1 MTLMRSVVVQA
12 QFQWDGASWTDESDY
27 FVTAKG
33 SLEYLPPNEAY
44 QSNKAVIQQMTVT
57 LANTNWRFSEDN
69 PSGPLYPYRNTGG
82 VYHRKCRVLCTID
95 TRPTQTIFIGY
106 IKGTQEDVKRN
117 QMTFTVWDV
126 GEILRQK
133 LSTTMLKGLL
143 EHEVVANFLTL
154 AGLQDGNDFISPA
167 YAASHGV
174 TATLDYSA
182 DPIDYAWLD
191 DEPVF
196 DELVDVAQAAGA
208 RLYVT
213 KEGMVRFEKG
223 WQWTR
228 PATVETVSQET
239 YQDFAPE
246 VDDKA
251 FYDEV
256 QVAYTSRS
264 PGNSQDEIWK
274 LDQSRSIYPG
284 KTETINARFNYPAVD
299 VVVPQPNVH
308 YFLRTPSGQ
317 DMTGSVTVNIQIY
330 AQQAIFTITNTSNS
344 LVIFSQ
350 GRITG
355 VPLVGRPAEQV
366 KKKFGTTPYNRR
378 LEVRDNPYVQT
389 KMQAEAIATF
399 LAWWYSVVKKSY
411 TIKGLRGDPNR
422 GLGTRLLI
430 YGDTNRTYP
439 GIVIKVDWRINVVN
453 NAFAYLQDVKLV
465 QNVFSTDYF
474 VIGVDSLGGPKKVWH

>member
-1 MTLMRSVVVQA
+1 MTLMRSVVVQV
-12 QFQWDGASWTDESDY
+12 QFQWDGAAWTDETDY

-69 PSGPLYPYRNTGG
+69 PSSPLYPYRNTGG
-82 VYHRKCRVLCTID
+82 VYHRRCRILCTID

-154 AGLQDGNDFISPA
+154 AGLQDGNDFISPS

-223 WQWTR
+223 WQWT
-228 PATVETVSQET
+228 
-239 YQDFAPE
+239 
-246 VDDKA
+246 
-251 FYDEV
+251 
-256 QVAYTSRS
+256 
-264 PGNSQDEIWK
+264 
-274 LDQSRSIYPG
+274 
-284 KTETINARFNYPAVD
+284 
-299 VVVPQPNVH
+299 
-308 YFLRTPSGQ
+308 
-317 DMTGSVTVNIQIY
+317 QI
-330 AQQAIFTITNTSNS
+330 
-344 LVIFSQ
+344 
-350 GRITG
+350 GRAH
-355 VPLVGRPAEQV
+355 V
-366 KKKFGTTPYNRR
+366 
-378 LEVRDNPYVQT
+378 
-389 KMQAEAIATF
+389 
-399 LAWWYSVVKKSY
+399 
-411 TIKGLRGDPNR
+411 
-422 GLGTRLLI
+422 
-430 YGDTNRTYP
+430 
-439 GIVIKVDWRINVVN
+439 
-453 NAFAYLQDVKLV
+453 
-465 QNVFSTDYF
+465 
-474 VIGVDSLGGPKKVWH
+474 